1 MGQAAVYQW
10 FRHLKED
17 QQLLEDDLYKG
28 RQVVAC
34 NKETTAS
41 VQSDSKCR
49 HFLCATWHM
58 QCHSA

>member
-34 NKETTAS
+34 NKETTDC
-41 VQSDSKCR
+41 VKR
-49 HFLCATWHM
+49 WHTRRP
-58 QCHSA
+58 QTND